1 MTASL
6 SFLRATIRSLKALHT
21 VECPGSLGRGAKLL
35 ADVSATSSNFAM
47 AEYHPCTFISIP
59 TIRVRMNR
67 GFDGARIV
75 SGDVD
80 GDSSI
85 RGFIETDAATRMI

>member
-1 MTASL
+1 MA
-6 SFLRATIRSLKALHT
+6 
-21 VECPGSLGRGAKLL
+21 ECRGSLGQEAKLP
-35 ADVSATSSNFAM
+35 ADVSATSLNFAM
-47 AEYHPCTFISIP
+47 AAYHPCTFISIP

-80 GDSSI
+80 SDSVNSAQI
-85 RGFIETDAATRMI
+85 N

>member
-1 MTASL
+1 M
-6 SFLRATIRSLKALHT
+6 
-21 VECPGSLGRGAKLL
+21 
-35 ADVSATSSNFAM
+35 
-47 AEYHPCTFISIP
+47 
-59 TIRVRMNR
+59 MNR

-85 RGFIETDAATRMI
+85 RGFIETGAATSMIQLMAHKDESDLRGGAPGSDG